1 MAIGAPIEGWRYCR
15 PTIDD
20 TFLKYKFGGTL
31 LSAST
36 LDGFEK
42 WSRAY
47 SRRIRYEMMTTN
59 PLECVNSVLKENRN
73 LSVASLLDAIRGLL
87 QKWFHDRR
95 KASLSMTTI
104 LTPWVD
110 NILHNQ
116 HEQSKSFMVHPI
128 DNVEYSIMDGDK
140 QFLVKLNLRSVAV
153 EYGILKK
160 FHALMGLL
168 FFGFLTWIFIPMY
181 LISITQA
188 RCHGH
193 IWVVFDLLESFKL
206 EGFR

>member
-47 SRRIRYEMMTTN
+47 SRR
-59 PLECVNSVLKENRN
+59 
-73 LSVASLLDAIRGLL
+73 IRGLL